1 MVREYCSMY
10 GSAPSINHPPCTGI
24 QLLYRALLFLYISLG
39 CTKRLSFVYLI
50 FFLYKYSPRLFSR
63 AKELKIISVYIN
75 QAKKNYKNRSPF
87 SFFSLGSSFLLFP
100 SSHNPPGKWSTIYY
114 AQRSRSA
121 FLQREVG
128 SGSKTPQ
135 SWVNVLLQTKNGW
148 NVTLS
153 TFWWI
158 YWAAYVIFWMYWN
171 ETLPDVLTSC
181 TTCRPPPR
189 RWPAS
194 DSYSTRY
201 IVLFFSKVLPSGFY
215 CFFFII

>member
-100 SSHNPPGKWSTIYY
+100 QQPQPPWKMIHH
-114 AQRSRSA
+114 
-121 FLQREVG
+121 LLC
-128 SGSKTPQ
+128 SKIKICIFTERGRIWIQ
-135 SWVNVLLQTKNGW
+135 NTTVL
-148 NVTLS
+148 S
-153 TFWWI
+153 
-158 YWAAYVIFWMYWN
+158 
-171 ETLPDVLTSC
+171 
-181 TTCRPPPR
+181 
-189 RWPAS
+189 
-194 DSYSTRY
+194 
-201 IVLFFSKVLPSGFY
+201 
-215 CFFFII
+215 